1 MDPHNQA
8 ITLDPRVNT
17 GVLSG
22 RRRFTRQS
30 PIGFSRGR
38 LFGLTASKILTLRRR
53 DGDEVLVVIQQCL
66 SSCKIF
72 RDGSPSF
79 GFLSRGMAQKL
90 WTNTDQAT
98 SVTDPSNATTFKTHH
113 HTGPTPPGRQEHL
126 GLAATCTVPEVDL
139 GAGQERTTGRT

>member
-8 ITLDPRVNT
+8 VTLDPRVNT
-17 GVLSG
+17 GVLFG

-30 PIGFSRGR
+30 PIRFSRGR
-38 LFGLTASKILTLRRR
+38 LFGLTASEILTLGRR

-66 SSCKIF
+66 SRGKIL

-90 WTNTDQAT
+90 RTDADQAT
-98 SVTDPSNATTFKTHH
+98 SVTNPSDAPTFKTHH
-113 HTGPTPPGRQEHL
+113 HTGPAPPGRQEHL